1 MRPLAPIVALM
12 LLTGLAGPA
21 AADDRSACA
30 RRSGP
35 PGLASCGVTWQMAAR
50 EGERPT
56 NTRPTTSNPAGARPT
71 PARLDDE
78 NVCFGGGSG
87 GVEDWI
93 SACDRLIAAR
103 NVAPS
108 RLLAFYRYR
117 GNWHQLKRDHTRAV
131 ADYDEV
137 IRHEPGNALALT
149 SRKASLRAICLGSGE
164 PAARIGA
171 CTRFIGELAAGDN
184 DLPVAHLTRAE
195 IYRKSGDLGRAGADL
210 EAALRIDPRDRA
222 ALEAKAA
229 LARTTTA
236 GQPAASPA
244 AQTPEKPP
252 GPRGSAEDRAKCFS
266 TERSEAAVA
275 ACNRLITAGVT
286 GRDLA
291 LAHAYRG
298 SNHRTKDNLAQAL
311 ADYDEAV
318 RTFPEHGLLTN
329 RGSTLVE
336 LKQYDRAIT
345 DYDEAIR
352 LNQNSVEAFRGRA
365 TAYHRK
371 GDLARALADLDQL
384 LTLDGKDV
392 SGLVSRGLIHI
403 RQGEFDRALTDLN
416 EAIRLKPEQWMAWN
430 NRGFAYY
437 RKGDF
442 ARALADYEEVLR
454 LAPRNVFGLNGR
466 GAALNGLGAYD
477 RAIAAFEEA
486 IEIAPEY
493 ANPYKNRGVSF
504 EGKGQWEK
512 ALADFRKAATLDTTL
527 TEAMDG
533 VNRVEKLAAA
543 GAKRIAAAEPT
554 RDPVAPVTA
563 PQTSGSPGLNIAA
576 LPATPLAAP
585 TPVAPGSR
593 VALVVGNADYRHA
606 TRLANPVN
614 DAGDVAAAL
623 RRLGFDVVEGRDLD
637 KRAMEEKAREFGR
650 KLDRAELALFFYAG
664 HGLQVAGKNYLV
676 PTDAKLERPGD
687 LSFEAIEITQI
698 LAQMEA
704 DQRVNLVFLDA
715 CRDNPLARSLARSYG
730 ARSSAVG
737 QGLATIQS
745 AIGTMISYATQPDA
759 VALDGDGR
767 NSPFT
772 SALLKHIAT
781 RGLEIGSLM
790 RRVRADVVQVTRG
803 KQVPWDHSSLIGDVV
818 LAQ

>member
-266 TERSEAAVA
+266 TERSEAVSPA
-275 ACNRLITAGVT
+275 ATSRSRMPIA
-286 GRDLA
+286 A
-291 LAHAYRG
+291 
-298 SNHRTKDNLAQAL
+298 RT
-311 ADYDEAV
+311 
-318 RTFPEHGLLTN
+318 T
-329 RGSTLVE
+329 
-336 LKQYDRAIT
+336 
-345 DYDEAIR
+345 
-352 LNQNSVEAFRGRA
+352 
-365 TAYHRK
+365 
-371 GDLARALADLDQL
+371 
-384 LTLDGKDV
+384 
-392 SGLVSRGLIHI
+392 
-403 RQGEFDRALTDLN
+403 
-416 EAIRLKPEQWMAWN
+416 
-430 NRGFAYY
+430 
-437 RKGDF
+437 
-442 ARALADYEEVLR
+442 
-454 LAPRNVFGLNGR
+454 APRTIWRRRWRTTTKPCGR
-466 GAALNGLGAYD
+466 
-477 RAIAAFEEA
+477 
-486 IEIAPEY
+486 
-493 ANPYKNRGVSF
+493 
-504 EGKGQWEK
+504 
-512 ALADFRKAATLDTTL
+512 FRS
-527 TEAMDG
+527 
-533 VNRVEKLAAA
+533 
-543 GAKRIAAAEPT
+543 
-554 RDPVAPVTA
+554 TA
-563 PQTSGSPGLNIAA
+563 
-576 LPATPLAAP
+576 
-585 TPVAPGSR
+585 
-593 VALVVGNADYRHA
+593 
-606 TRLANPVN
+606 
-614 DAGDVAAAL
+614 
-623 RRLGFDVVEGRDLD
+623 
-637 KRAMEEKAREFGR
+637 
-650 KLDRAELALFFYAG
+650 
-664 HGLQVAGKNYLV
+664 
-676 PTDAKLERPGD
+676 
-687 LSFEAIEITQI
+687 
-698 LAQMEA
+698 
-704 DQRVNLVFLDA
+704 
-715 CRDNPLARSLARSYG
+715 C
-730 ARSSAVG
+730 
-737 QGLATIQS
+737 
-745 AIGTMISYATQPDA
+745 
-759 VALDGDGR
+759 
-767 NSPFT
+767 
-772 SALLKHIAT
+772 
-781 RGLEIGSLM
+781 
-790 RRVRADVVQVTRG
+790 
-803 KQVPWDHSSLIGDVV
+803 
-818 LAQ
+818 